1 MDLITP
7 FLVKVINTNQP
18 ITMMVF
24 CMNVA
29 DECSKNGPEMQR
41 AGR

>member
-18 ITMMVF
+18 VTMMMF
-24 CMNVA
+24 CMSVA
-29 DECSKNGPEMQR
+29 NERSKNGPEMQR

>member
-18 ITMMVF
+18 VTMMVF

-29 DECSKNGPEMQR
+29 DECSENGPEMQR

>member
-7 FLVKVINTNQP
+7 FPVKVIDANQP

-24 CMNVA
+24 CMYIA

>member
-1 MDLITP
+1 MDLLTSL
-7 FLVKVINTNQP
+7 LVKIINTNQP
-18 ITMMVF
+18 VTMMVF

-29 DECSKNGPEMQR
+29 NECSKNGPEMQR